1 MKLLITCG
9 HLVRHI
15 RDHMKELKNSGLE
28 WQALN
33 PKNQQ
38 FNSQEILEI
47 LPGNNFI
54 IAGDDEIN
62 QKAIKV
68 ASNKGLKAIVKW
80 GIGVDNIDLKAARE
94 FNIPV
99 FNTPNVFG
107 YDVAEQA
114 MSYILSLSR
123 STHIIDYEVR
133 NGNWHKVEGSSLY
146 GKKLGLIGFGSIGQ
160 EIAKRGKAFGMEV
173 FYCDPYFRK
182 ESFLD
187 NPFLKVEFEKICEI
201 SDFIVLACSLNK
213 NNIHLINKDSISMM
227 LKKPYII
234 NVSRGPLIN
243 EKDLIQALKEKKLR
257 GVGLDVFE
265 KEPLPIDSD
274 LIKIRNCIL
283 GSHNSSNTVEAVKR
297 VNNMTIK
304 MVIDMI
310 SNNVY
315 EIFEERRIV

>member
-1 MKLLITCG
+1 MKLLITCA

-15 RDHMKELKNSGLE
+15 KDHIKELQESGLE

-47 LPGNNFI
+47 LPGYNFI

-62 QKAIKV
+62 KKVIRKA
-68 ASNKGLKAIVKW
+68 SSKGLQAIIKW
-80 GIGVDNIDLKAARE
+80 GIGVDNIDLKAAKE

-123 STHIIDYEVR
+123 STNIIDFEVR
-133 NGNWHKVEGSSLY
+133 KGNWKKIEGNSLY
-146 GKKLGLIGFGSIGQ
+146 GKTLGIVGFGSIGK
-160 EIAKRGKAFGMEV
+160 EIAKRGKAFSMDV
-173 FYCDPYFRK
+173 IYFDPYFKK
-182 ESFLD
+182 ESFKD
-187 NPFLKVEFEKICEI
+187 NPFSQVDFQKICEV

-213 NNIHLINKDSISMM
+213 ENIHLINKDSISMM
-227 LKKPYII
+227 IKKPYII

-243 EKDLIQALKEKKLR
+243 EKDLVQALKEKRLR

-265 KEPLPIDSD
+265 KEPLPINSD
-274 LIKIRNCIL
+274 LINIRNSIL
-283 GSHNSSNTVEAVKR
+283 GSHNSSNTIEAVKR
-297 VNNMTIK
+297 VNDMTIK
-304 MVIDMI
+304 MVIDLV

-315 EIFEERRIV
+315 EIFEERRII